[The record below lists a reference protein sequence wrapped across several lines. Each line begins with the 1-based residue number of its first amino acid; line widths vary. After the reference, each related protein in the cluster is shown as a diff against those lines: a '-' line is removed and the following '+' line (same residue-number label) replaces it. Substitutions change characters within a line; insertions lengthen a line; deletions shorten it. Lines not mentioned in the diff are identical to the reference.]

1 MVDAVTETSKSGSE
15 GPSRPL
21 GDAPASASRGP
32 TSVGVWRKDCPGD
45 VATLYLEARVC
56 TPFPSC
62 LSPFLEV
69 SRQTSSIL
77 ISRCCTYHLFIEIGS
92 GWSGIRFLADCGSEG
107 LQSKTS
113 DDQQE
118 VVLHAAQTLQDRS
131 QAAAS
136 ITTTSAEG
144 WLHSLVES
152 ENLFS
157 DCKVDWP
164 GMTLQS
170 LPGSFVVVGQAQ
182 RNAMH
187 RSCVPA
193 FLCLSEARTVS
204 GAGFPCSGK
213 PRCRQSPRSGTWT
226 LELEGGREDR
236 PRWQVLDRKRKGKK
250 DKQKAHQPALIPRRS
265 KRGGWLRKLP
275 KGILLLWRGVEPAPF
290 RLPRVQAELLP
301 MPLSQL
307 GVGSLGGVGA
317 SVAAGTCI
325 YRAWNVHVP
334 SGVELG

>member
-1 MVDAVTETSKSGSE
+1 MPRHQRPVAQLQSEFGATTVLEMSRLCTSRQE
-15 GPSRPL
+15 YVPLFRP
-21 GDAPASASRGP
+21 ACRRF
-32 TSVGVWRKDCPGD
+32 WRLAGKQALFLYPD
-45 VATLYLEARVC
+45 VAPTTCSSRSAPGGRALGSWPIVEVKGC
-56 TPFPSC
+56 
-62 LSPFLEV
+62 SP
-69 SRQTSSIL
+69 
-77 ISRCCTYHLFIEIGS
+77 
-92 GWSGIRFLADCGSEG
+92 
-107 LQSKTS
+107 KTS

-118 VVLHAAQTLQDRS
+118 VVLHAAQTLPDRS

-136 ITTTSAEG
+136 RTTTSAEG

-193 FLCLSEARTVS
+193 FICLSEARTVS

-236 PRWQVLDRKRKGKK
+236 PRWQVLDRKREGKK
-250 DKQKAHQPALIPRRS
+250 RQAKSSPTSPNPAPVEER
-265 KRGGWLRKLP
+265 WLATKTP
-275 KGILLLWRGVEPAPF
+275 KGNFTSLE
-290 RLPRVQAELLP
+290 
-301 MPLSQL
+301 
-307 GVGSLGGVGA
+307 GSRTRTI
-317 SVAAGTCI
+317 SVAESPT
-325 YRAWNVHVP
+325 RAPPNAAEPTRCWLIGR
-334 SGVELG
+334 SWC